1 MADASAFGADVGRAI
16 AKVGDS
22 IHQRDVRAYQ
32 IERQQQA
39 DQEAADF
46 NARFAAAR
54 ERMDKLSI
62 DSRSN
67 AGPGAAG
74 HAKAMGDAWEAE
86 SEQLLQ
92 GLTESRLI
100 NSAKGQ
106 LAEFGGRLRSSEYEY
121 EQGARIGKLVVDQK
135 SASDVAANRARQAH
149 DPKSFAEEISLG
161 RQGIEALVGVP
172 DKVKQELIQ
181 HHEQSVAVGFINGL
195 NDTNPKGAIALLDS
209 GAFNEMLTPQQI
221 DQARNGAM
229 IEVRRADAAAQHQQQ
244 LQTAALRDQV
254 STLKTQISAGV
265 QVPDAQLADV
275 QSRLT
280 ALGDNSAATEI
291 GVLRVEAG
299 VRREAD
305 VWKPEQYDSE
315 INRLAAKD
323 KRSADEDIRL
333 KVLRQMRP
341 SAVSTFNSNPGEWAA
356 KNGFAPPPIDVNN
369 PATFG
374 ARAAW
379 ARTVSRE
386 TGRTTPIFTAAEAAD
401 LRDEAAVSQQGMVD
415 VANRLASIGGQDARR
430 AARQV
435 LPNDAMLARL
445 VSIDGDSRAA
455 ALRGSK
461 VRQANKA
468 IADGQA
474 AQEISSHFYETL
486 GAAAQSF
493 DAGEVGAA
501 LEVAKN
507 LYADAQA
514 RAGNVDWASGGR
526 VQDLNP
532 YINIALGGKKGADGF
547 WRGGLGE
554 WNDVQML
561 LPDGWTQGAFN
572 RVLSQVRFKPD
583 SKTAPVW
590 SDGRM
595 MSAADL
601 RRYAPVRR
609 ADGRYEFHGPN
620 GTVARQRNG
629 ATYALDVEAV
639 GRGIGVVR
647 RAQ

>member
-1 MADASAFGADVGRAI
+1 MADANAFGADVGRAM

-22 IHQRDVRAYQ
+22 LHRSEIQAFQ
-32 IERQQQA
+32 IERQQKA

-74 HAKAMGDAWEAE
+74 HSQAMADAWKAE

-106 LAEFGGRLRSSEYEY
+106 MAEFGSRLRSSEYEY
-121 EQGARIGKLVVDQK
+121 EQGARIGKLVADQK

-172 DKVKQELIQ
+172 EKVKQELIQ

-195 NDTNPKGAIALLDS
+195 NDTNPKGALALIDS
-209 GAFNEMLTPQQI
+209 GAFNEMLTPQQL

-275 QSRLT
+275 QSRLS

-323 KRSADEDIRL
+323 KRTADEDIRL
-333 KVLRQMRP
+333 KVLRGMRP
-341 SAVSTFNSNPGEWAA
+341 SAVSTFNNNPGEWAA
-356 KNGFAPPPIDVNN
+356 KNGAPPPTIDLDN
-369 PATFG
+369 PATFA
-374 ARAAW
+374 ARASW
-379 ARTVSRE
+379 ARSVTAT
-386 TGRTTPIFTAAEAAD
+386 TGRQTPFFNDAEVRQ
-401 LRDEAAVSQQGMVD
+401 LRDEASVSQQGMVD
-415 VANRLASIGGQDARR
+415 VANKLAALGGLDARR

-435 LPNDAMLARL
+435 LPNDPMLGRM

-455 ALRGSK
+455 ALRGAA
-461 VRQANKA
+461 VRKTNKA
-468 IADGQA
+468 IVDGQA
-474 AQEISSHFYETL
+474 AQEVASHFYDIL

-493 DAGEVGAA
+493 DQGEVGAA

-507 LYADAQA
+507 LYADAKA
-514 RAGNVDWASGGR
+514 RQGVNDWDGR
-526 VQDLNP
+526 ADDLNP
-532 YINIALGGKKGADGF
+532 YINVALGGKKGADGF
-547 WRGGLGE
+547 WRGGLGR
-554 WNDVQML
+554 WNDVPML
-561 LPDGWTQGAFN
+561 LPDNWTQGAFD
-572 RVLSQVRFKPD
+572 RVLSQVRFRPD
-583 SKTAPVW
+583 SKNGPVW
-590 SDGRM
+590 ADGKP
-595 MSAADL
+595 MSATDL
-601 RRYAPVRR
+601 RRYVPVRR
-609 ADGRYEFHGPN
+609 ADGRYEFHDKRG

-629 ATYALDVEAV
+629 AIYALDIEAV